1 MIRALT
7 FFQKYTDSAE
17 VDTMAF
23 LGYGVWP
30 LLAFGGFLL
39 LICMA
44 FCLYLYRLRNLG
56 YREQGFKL
64 VSIQHPPM
72 YAVFIPFSLRYF
84 ITIARFSRHVQF
96 KTSCH
101 LHSSET
107 IIHIN

>member
-64 VSIQHPPM
+64 VSLQHPHKRM
-72 YAVFIPFSLRYF
+72 LSSFHLVSGIF
-84 ITIARFSRHVQF
+84 ITNARFSRCVQF

-101 LHSSET
+101 HSYET